1 MYTAF
6 LQKEIMVRILE
17 YYVIMRLV
25 DLSKKHWKS
34 LYSSIENAL
43 RGWLEL
49 DAPRSGD
56 KTPKLDAVSKELTFQ

>member
-17 YYVIMRLV
+17 YYIIMRLL
-25 DLSKKHWKS
+25 DLSKKHRKS
-34 LYSSIENAL
+34 LYSSLENAL

-49 DAPRSGD
+49 GAPRSGD